1 MIAISACLIGIKC
14 RYDGK
19 SKKNS
24 ALIKLLESEKILTIC
39 PEELGGLPTPRAPSN
54 FVGGDGFDVLDG
66 NAKVINSFGDNNTEA
81 FIKGAYAALNIIRTH
96 NVKRCFLKDKSP
108 SCGVGCKTQFSQKTN
123 IYKNSK
129 YLTGVTAAL
138 LIRKGYI
145 LISFLSWLK
154 FPDYFIL

>member
-1 MIAISACLIGIKC
+1 MIALSACLLGFNC

-24 ALIKLLESEKILTIC
+24 ALIKLLKSEKILPIC

-54 FVGGDGFDVLDG
+54 LVGGNGFDVLDG
-66 NAKVINSFGDNNTEA
+66 NAKVIDTYGDDNTEA
-81 FIKGAYAALNIIRTH
+81 FIEGAYAALNMIREQKI
-96 NVKRCFLKDKSP
+96 KRCLLKDKSP
-108 SCGVGCKTQFSQKTN
+108 SCGASE
-123 IYKNSK
+123 K

-145 LISFLSWLK
+145 VEEVS
-154 FPDYFIL
+154 